1 MTSFTLTSPEQ
12 ECLLEEVREGSNLS
26 QQSNKSETLSKAD
39 EYTSH
44 ECIGPLQPTLAIN
57 GLTSALSEPM
67 TLLSSTEPVSPQ
79 TSIPTQSS
87 SQPTSPQIVSPVT
100 NSPHVNVNIT
110 LHIGNGS
117 CGSPSFKS
125 TDLSQAEFK
134 LPFGQ
139 EEESFST
146 PQQEAGDL
154 SKASVPESVYCNT

>member
-12 ECLLEEVREGSNLS
+12 ECLLEKGRQGSNLS
-26 QQSNKSETLSKAD
+26 QQSNKSETFPEAD
-39 EYTSH
+39 NDTSH
-44 ECIGPLQPTLAIN
+44 DCIGSLQPTLAIT

-67 TLLSSTEPVSPQ
+67 TLLSNTEPVSPQ
-79 TSIPTQSS
+79 NSIPT
-87 SQPTSPQIVSPVT
+87 QPTSPQIVSPVT

-117 CGSPSFKS
+117 CRNPSFKS

-154 SKASVPESVYCNT
+154 SKASVPESVYCNTYS

>member
-12 ECLLEEVREGSNLS
+12 ESLLEKGRQGSNLS
-26 QQSNKSETLSKAD
+26 QQSNKSETLPEED
-39 EYTSH
+39 DDTSH
-44 ECIGPLQPTLAIN
+44 DCIDFLQPTLAIT

-67 TLLSSTEPVSPQ
+67 TLLSNTEPVSPQ
-79 TSIPTQSS
+79 NSIPT
-87 SQPTSPQIVSPVT
+87 QPTSPQIVSPVT

-117 CGSPSFKS
+117 CTNPSFKS